1 MKILHIASIG
11 RIYEGIGTVINHLYQ
26 EQINLGHDVR
36 IISKRQN
43 LLYTN
48 LPISTITSTRDFES
62 FISEWI
68 PDIVIFHSHFHVE
81 FVRFSKILSIKHIPY
96 CVQLHGALSK
106 ENYRKGFLKKF
117 FGGKIFFNSV
127 LKNASS
133 IIYLNESEYNNSVV
147 PYINPKRCIIPNGCE
162 DSDNA
167 VITPNKRDNINLT
180 FIGRINYYHKGLDV
194 LINALKIID
203 TIDNPKFH
211 INFYGNENARY
222 IESEDCIT
230 ISELTEKF
238 IKAEISFDKALDI
251 VKKKKIIYAPD
262 ATMQAMLSD
271 KKGRVLIIEP
281 GIGYRYEQENFSL
294 ITNYSILKPDITK
307 PYIVSGDTRYEV
319 AKELLAGYD
328 KDFSVNDAFKVL
340 KSVSQ
345 KDLWATRVSFVYSTE
360 KNKVYYVLNNDFSN
374 VFEFQF

>member
-48 LPISTITSTRDFES
+48 LPISTIISTRDFES

-133 IIYLNESEYNNSVV
+133 HYLF
-147 PYINPKRCIIPNGCE
+147 KRI
-162 DSDNA
+162 
-167 VITPNKRDNINLT
+167 
-180 FIGRINYYHKGLDV
+180 RI
-194 LINALKIID
+194 
-203 TIDNPKFH
+203 
-211 INFYGNENARY
+211 
-222 IESEDCIT
+222 
-230 ISELTEKF
+230 
-238 IKAEISFDKALDI
+238 
-251 VKKKKIIYAPD
+251 
-262 ATMQAMLSD
+262 
-271 KKGRVLIIEP
+271 
-281 GIGYRYEQENFSL
+281 
-294 ITNYSILKPDITK
+294 
-307 PYIVSGDTRYEV
+307 
-319 AKELLAGYD
+319 
-328 KDFSVNDAFKVL
+328 
-340 KSVSQ
+340 
-345 KDLWATRVSFVYSTE
+345 
-360 KNKVYYVLNNDFSN
+360 
-374 VFEFQF
+374 

>member
-211 INFYGNENARY
+211 INFYGNENDVDVERLKQDLTSISHGSYMGGVYGDNKVKVLLDTDIFILTSRY
-222 IESEDCIT
+222 EGMPMGVIEAWSYGIPCILSDGTNMINSDTLENSYWKVSLDPKLLATSIISSIREYRQNPQIFRQAAFLESKKNSWKNIGEAT
-230 ISELTEKF
+230 IN
-238 IKAEISFDKALDI
+238 IYN
-251 VKKKKIIYAPD
+251 KII
-262 ATMQAMLSD
+262 
-271 KKGRVLIIEP
+271 KG
-281 GIGYRYEQENFSL
+281 
-294 ITNYSILKPDITK
+294 
-307 PYIVSGDTRYEV
+307 
-319 AKELLAGYD
+319 
-328 KDFSVNDAFKVL
+328 
-340 KSVSQ
+340 
-345 KDLWATRVSFVYSTE
+345 
-360 KNKVYYVLNNDFSN
+360 
-374 VFEFQF
+374 